1 MRILLRVVGRVMLV
15 LLLVVLAVQLYFFI
29 MCGWYRW
36 HNPGVTSFM
45 QHSLAA
51 ARQTEPNVKL
61 QQNWVPLSRISENL
75 RAAVITSEDARF
87 VEHEGVDWDAIE
99 KAYQNNKKTGKKIKG
114 GSTITQQLAKNLF
127 LSGERSY
134 LRKGQELVITYML
147 ELWLDKGRILELYL
161 NVVEWGATAC
171 LALTPPRS
179 ITLQFQQRA
188 CRSNSR
194 HGWPPCCPTRA
205 TSTAIAIV
213 RTYRNA
219 LRTSSTGCPTLICR
233 ESCWRT
239 RPGIGVSAMRH
250 VGGRQLRGILQA
262 HRCGR
267 ANLSAGP

>member
-1 MRILLRVVGRVMLV
+1 MSSALRIFGRVVLV
-15 LLLVVLAVQLYFFI
+15 LLLVVLVVQLYFFA

-45 QHSLAA
+45 QHALAA

-127 LSGERSY
+127 LSGGRSY

-147 ELWLDKGRILELYL
+147 EFWLDKGRILELYL
-161 NVVEWGATAC
+161 NVVEWGNGVFGADAAAQHYYGIPASRLSAEQSAR
-171 LALTPPRS
+171 LAAMLPNPRHFDRDRNS
-179 ITLQFQQRA
+179 AYLGQRA
-188 CRSNSR
+188 
-194 HGWPPCCPTRA
+194 
-205 TSTAIAIV
+205 
-213 RTYRNA
+213 
-219 LRTSSTGCPTLICR
+219 
-233 ESCWRT
+233 
-239 RPGIGVSAMRH
+239 
-250 VGGRQLRGILQA
+250 A
-262 HRCGR
+262 HIEHWMPD
-267 ANLSAGP
+267 ADLP